1 MLSSGLGLAPK
12 VNVVALCR
20 TVAWEGIATCNTC
33 RQVLAHVP
41 HRLSNGHH
49 RLYWLVS
56 RQNRR
61 LWLALFQAT
70 EYTRMNSPSSNVTHN
85 NLAVTMFASIAS
97 RQFLTLGKLPID
109 AWMSVLV
116 PAKRS
121 LRKKESGKEKLI
133 TSRNVAVNAVFI
145 RNEWP
150 NSRFNRFTVLLILA
164 SGMNYLLRELFR
176 AQSLGAHYA

>member
-1 MLSSGLGLAPK
+1 MLNHLFLAPGVLSSGLGLAPK

-49 RLYWLVS
+49 RLYWLVFFS
-56 RQNRR
+56 KSAP
-61 LWLALFQAT
+61 LIGSFQAT

-97 RQFLTLGKLPID
+97 RQFLTSGNTSID
-109 AWMSVLV
+109 VWMSVFF
-116 PAKRS
+116 
-121 LRKKESGKEKLI
+121 LRAGKTASQKEKESGKKLI

-145 RNEWP
+145 RNEWS
-150 NSRFNRFTVLLILA
+150 NSRFNHLTV
-164 SGMNYLLRELFR
+164 
-176 AQSLGAHYA
+176 